1 MIDQLL
7 TIRKKQLKIF
17 EDLTMFEQ
25 RILCHELP
33 SSFNSITIH
42 DNQENCVTKR
52 IKMVQDLK
60 RQMLNTELERYEME
74 IQQYEDLYEQEL
86 TTCKSEIY
94 KTQSSYQI
102 DRFNEL
108 IYYVKIYVYHHTQL
122 LLRQVRYKE
131 SCFHVKLQRCHHR
144 RHRSSPSSN
153 TIDVYPQIIVD
164 VPKVLLIKNQLNYLS
179 RTGKFLISFNYMWI

>member
-1 MIDQLL
+1 M
-7 TIRKKQLKIF
+7 KVF

-42 DNQENCVTKR
+42 DNQEHCVTKR
-52 IKMVQDLK
+52 DKMVQDLK

-86 TTCKSEIY
+86 TTFQSEIY

-108 IYYVKIYVYHHTQL
+108 MYYVKIYVYHHTQL

-131 SCFHVKLQRCHHR
+131 SCFHVKLQRRHHR

-164 VPKVLLIKNQLNYLS
+164 VPKVLLSKNKLNYLS
-179 RTGKFLISFNYMWI
+179 RTGKFLISFNFMWI